1 MLNISLVIFMFTLQ
15 KTSSEGEWSTS
26 VAEFIR
32 HNDQVL
38 VEASSK
44 LLSTYQEEL
53 LPIASF
59 EEFCDVVGMSILQCI
74 YTYLARNIPPHFHV
88 GAFLVNMI

>member
-1 MLNISLVIFMFTLQ
+1 MFILQ
-15 KTSSEGEWSTS
+15 KASGEGEWSTT

-59 EEFCDVVGMSILQCI
+59 AEFCDVVGMLILQCI
-74 YTYLARNIPPHFHV
+74 FNTCLAKIYFHISI
-88 GAFLVNMI
+88 FELFQ